1 MIFAFIAAILNAV
14 DLVITKKVF
23 NVFRNL
29 TYTTFVVWL
38 FIWITILGL
47 ATYPW
52 LIQVNTIALTPYYL
66 LLLAAL
72 AFIAANY
79 NLLYYFGLRYEK
91 VSEIEPFLLFE
102 PLITI
107 VIASV
112 FYADERIW
120 QIYVA
125 GFIAGGLLAWSH
137 IKKRRLKLGKPLLA
151 ILGYA
156 LLVGLEAVVV
166 RQLLV
171 AYSPIALYVVRAA
184 LVALVLWIITM
195 GKINKISIKQV
206 PYFILLA
213 ATAIGSQALVYYA
226 YITQGISATALVLM
240 ISPVLIYLLAIS
252 VLKEK
257 LSYKNIITSIAVIL
271 LVIWVTLIR

>member
-1 MIFAFIAAILNAV
+1 MIFAFIAAILNAI
-14 DLVITKKVF
+14 DLIVTKKVF

-29 TYTTFVVWL
+29 SYTTFVVWL
-38 FIWITILGL
+38 FIWIIILGL
-47 ATYPW
+47 TTFPW
-52 LIQVNTIALTPYYL
+52 LIQINATALTPYYL
-66 LLLAAL
+66 LLLVAL

-107 VIASV
+107 VIASM

-120 QIYVA
+120 QVYVA
-125 GFIAGGLLAWSH
+125 GFIAGGFLAWSH
-137 IKKRRLKLGKPLLA
+137 IKKRHLKLGKPLLA

-166 RQLLV
+166 KQLLGT
-171 AYSPIALYVVRAA
+171 YSPIALYVVRAA
-184 LVALVLWIITM
+184 LVVLVLWIITM
-195 GKINKISIKQV
+195 GKIGKISIKQI

-213 ATAIGSQALVYYA
+213 ATAIGSQALIYYA
-226 YITQGISATALVLM
+226 YITQGISATSLVLM
-240 ISPVLIYLLAIS
+240 ISPVIIYLLAVSI
-252 VLKEK
+252 LKEK
-257 LSYKNIITSIAVIL
+257 LSWKSIVTSMVVISLIVWVIL
-271 LVIWVTLIR
+271 IK